1 MIGTLIQIIFAVIIM
16 GVIWW
21 AIQQLLP
28 HIPMGEPFR
37 SILRVLMIVVLVIII
52 LWIIWQLLLASGIV
66 SGRSFRLG
74 ATGEPGGAAT
84 ALSAAPARH
93 LPWVLIIRS
102 DLTAPAKIIPKIIPA
117 FYSYEQ
123 IQRVMNA

>member
-37 SILRVLMIVVLVIII
+37 SILRVLMVVILVIII
-52 LWIIWQLLLASGIV
+52 LWIIWQLLAASGLI
-66 SGRSFRLG
+66 SSRPFRFG
-74 ATGEPGGAAT
+74 GEPSGAVA
-84 ALSAAPARH
+84 ALSATSARH
-93 LPWVLIIRS
+93 LPGLLR
-102 DLTAPAKIIPKIIPA
+102 
-117 FYSYEQ
+117 
-123 IQRVMNA
+123 

>member
-37 SILRVLMIVVLVIII
+37 SILRVLMVVVLVIII
-52 LWIIWQLLLASGIV
+52 LWIIWQLLMASGLT
-66 SGRSFRLG
+66 SGRPFRLG
-74 ATGEPGGAAT
+74 GEPGGAVA
-84 ALSAAPARH
+84 AISAERPPDICRGC
-93 LPWVLIIRS
+93 
-102 DLTAPAKIIPKIIPA
+102 
-117 FYSYEQ
+117 
-123 IQRVMNA
+123 

>member
-52 LWIIWQLLLASGIV
+52 LWIIWQLLTASGLV
-66 SGRSFRLG
+66 SGRSFRFG
-74 ATGEPGGAAT
+74 TTGEPGGAVA
-84 ALSAAPARH
+84 ALSTASARH
-93 LPWVLIIRS
+93 LPGL
-102 DLTAPAKIIPKIIPA
+102 L
-117 FYSYEQ
+117 
-123 IQRVMNA
+123 NA

>member
-74 ATGEPGGAAT
+74 TAGEPNREIA
-84 ALSAAPARH
+84 ALSTGTAADLQERLLARAQH
-93 LPWVLIIRS
+93 
-102 DLTAPAKIIPKIIPA
+102 
-117 FYSYEQ
+117 
-123 IQRVMNA
+123 